1 MWTEWTMEKPEK
13 PLPSECCGGGACCP
27 CVWDD
32 YFDKLD
38 KWQQWQEQQ
47 IATEGIDTETDQ
59 NAL

>member
-1 MWTEWTMEKPEK
+1 MEKPEK

-47 IATEGIDTETDQ
+47 IATECIDTETDQ
-59 NAL
+59 NTL